1 MFPKVLG
8 AAFLVS
14 EKNFLKKKV
23 GGEIAFALISLFHV
37 QIKSL
42 RAGQIS
48 QEHLSSLQN
57 LLNFIITKYLKQEVD
72 DDLSVCMDK
81 RSPCGLSVTKD

>member
-23 GGEIAFALISLFHV
+23 SGEIAFALISLFHV

-48 QEHLSSLQN
+48 
-57 LLNFIITKYLKQEVD
+57 
-72 DDLSVCMDK
+72 
-81 RSPCGLSVTKD
+81 

>member
-48 QEHLSSLQN
+48 
-57 LLNFIITKYLKQEVD
+57 
-72 DDLSVCMDK
+72 
-81 RSPCGLSVTKD
+81 